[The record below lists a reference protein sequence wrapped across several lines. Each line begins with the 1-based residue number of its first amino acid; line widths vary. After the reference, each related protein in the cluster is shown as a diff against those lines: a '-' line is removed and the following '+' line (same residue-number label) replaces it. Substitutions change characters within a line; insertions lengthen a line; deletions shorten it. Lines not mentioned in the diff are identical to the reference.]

1 MAMHLAG
8 ETEAESREIS
18 LAPVSMRPGMDTGFR
33 RYDGGGGFV
42 PFVGTLPKV
51 VTNVIEWDSNPF
63 SLNGRRLG

>member
-1 MAMHLAG
+1 
-8 ETEAESREIS
+8 
-18 LAPVSMRPGMDTGFR
+18 MRPGMDTGFR

-63 SLNGRRLG
+63 SLNGRGNFGKAWPFARDAGDWTEAVWEGRL